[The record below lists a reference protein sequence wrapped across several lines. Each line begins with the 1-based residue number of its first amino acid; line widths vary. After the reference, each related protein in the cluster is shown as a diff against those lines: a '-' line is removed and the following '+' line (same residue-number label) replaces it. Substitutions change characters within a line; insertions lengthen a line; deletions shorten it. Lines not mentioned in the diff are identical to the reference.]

1 MSDRTGT
8 FYAAEDSIQGY
19 GAQLEVGN
27 GASPEVFE
35 AVAFIKRVK
44 FAETK
49 TSDVDRTHL
58 RSPNA
63 HKEHAPGMSDS
74 SPLEFEGIYVPT
86 ERSLSTA
93 GGGSGAFAA
102 GGLPY
107 LRAQRAT
114 HNFKVVTEGGT
125 TVEVRGYVAGFSIG
139 ELQEDGTVMYT
150 GSIQP
155 TQAVDLP

>member
-1 MSDRTGT
+1 MADVTGT
-8 FYAAEDSIQGY
+8 FYAASDSITGY
-19 GAQLEVGN
+19 EAQIEVGD

-35 AVAFIKRVK
+35 AIAFVKRIK
-44 FAETK
+44 FGETK

-63 HKEHAPGMSDS
+63 HKEHAPGMRDT
-74 SPLEFEGIYVPT
+74 SPFEIEGPYSPT
-86 ERSLSTA
+86 AQSLITA
-93 GGGSGAFAA
+93 GGGSGIFAT

-107 LRAQRAT
+107 LAEQRTT
-114 HNFKVVTEGGT
+114 HNFKVVTKGGT
-125 TVEVRGYVAGFSIG
+125 TIEFRAYVAGFSLG

-150 GSIQP
+150 AQFQP